1 MSDFCSTFA
10 PNLNTIMEK
19 RTYIQPKMAV
29 AVMPKDAIMED
40 IILSGS
46 GSMGTVGSAPARDA
60 AGPKDVMF

>member
-19 RTYIQPKMAV
+19 RTYIQPEMAV
-29 AVMPKDAIMED
+29 ELLRMEAMM
-40 IILSGS
+40 LPGS
-46 GSMGTVGSAPARDA
+46 PTDGGSDPHTAPARDA